1 LVMAKILSFCW
12 RMVTMPMTFSTM
24 VIVRFENVTSRRVL
38 HEVLV

>member
-24 VIVRFENVTSRRVL
+24 VIVRFEKHGEQAHPS
-38 HEVLV
+38 